1 MRDHVH
7 FQRVAYLYIACEVV
21 CSSLSVMLNERLF
34 STEF

>member
-7 FQRVAYLYIACEVV
+7 LKKIAYLYIACEVV
-21 CSSLSVMLNERLF
+21 CSSLSVMLNERFF